1 MKATPKVT
9 KQHICKAK
17 SQKETNMMGK
27 GYSNYKVRENEL
39 RQKEDHP
46 KDPLDE
52 YQWRIE

>member
-1 MKATPKVT
+1 
-9 KQHICKAK
+9 
-17 SQKETNMMGK
+17 MGK